1 MLSNTLGGPITL
13 GTDSL
18 RKDDDEGP
26 HLFAE
31 GDTSAVTQHT

>member
-1 MLSNTLGGPITL
+1 MLSNTLGGPIAL

-18 RKDDDEGP
+18 RKDDDGP